1 MKENKAVVQEIW
13 EINFVPEESKKFYH
27 HKNSEKYTECERSVL
42 YKKLYLNISQY
53 SQENTCVG
61 VSF

>member
-27 HKNSEKYTECERSVL
+27 HIKILKSI
-42 YKKLYLNISQY
+42 LNANEVFYIKSC
-53 SQENTCVG
+53 T
-61 VSF
+61 